1 MFIEYEPPE
10 VVDKPPPIS
19 LLVVSISPFNL
30 RVVNLTLE
38 ISYYLP
44 FLKMIKVIFNFIPF

>member
-38 ISYYLP
+38 IS
-44 FLKMIKVIFNFIPF
+44 